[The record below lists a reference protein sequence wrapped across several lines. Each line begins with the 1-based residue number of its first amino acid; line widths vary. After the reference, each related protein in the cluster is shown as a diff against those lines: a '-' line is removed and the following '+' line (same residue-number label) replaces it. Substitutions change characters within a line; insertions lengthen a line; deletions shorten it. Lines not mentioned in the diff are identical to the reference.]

1 MCWWRTDQ
9 GTWSASS
16 MVANKNGLAASSAL
30 ITLIMV
36 LALISTIVCCEQ
48 SSRAD
53 GGHAGWIMALI
64 IFLASLYPTVFIITQ
79 TAAAFNASNAIHD
92 VRSRLR
98 RREEED
104 E

>member
-1 MCWWRTDQ
+1 
-9 GTWSASS
+9 

-36 LALISTIVCCEQ
+36 LALISTIVCCEHAN
-48 SSRAD
+48 RYE

-79 TAAAFNASNAIHD
+79 TAAAFNASNAIDD
-92 VRSRLR
+92 VRDRIR
-98 RREEED
+98 RRRSED
-104 E
+104 EDE